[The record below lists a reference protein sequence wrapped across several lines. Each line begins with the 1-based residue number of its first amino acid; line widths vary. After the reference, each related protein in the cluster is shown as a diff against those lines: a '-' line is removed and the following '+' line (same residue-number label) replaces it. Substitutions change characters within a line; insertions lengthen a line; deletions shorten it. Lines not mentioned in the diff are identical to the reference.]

1 MDVPADRRLPM
12 VRGSFYQR
20 LSGFYFCY
28 FAFIGAFAPYFA
40 LYLKSLGYSA
50 AQIGL
55 LLAVNPVA
63 RIFGPNLWGWLSDH
77 YHARGQ
83 LIRLTAVGTA
93 VVFVAVFFNNG
104 FGWMFT
110 ALLLLNVFWCG
121 VLPLAESATL
131 SLVGSRVGAY
141 GRVRLWGSVGFVA
154 VVILG
159 GYLLDFFGVVALTPI
174 VLTLLVFM
182 AASTFFLPRDREPSH
197 HAEHASILSIVTRPE
212 VIALMAGF
220 FLMQVAHGPYN
231 AFYSIHLVEAGYTK
245 KAVGWLWSLGV
256 IAEIGLFVLLPRL
269 MRAYSLNQILLFSFG
284 CAFVRLLMIAWGVRS
299 LTILLAAQLLHA
311 VTFGAFHSA
320 GVAMMHQIFRGRNQ
334 ARGQAIYTSLG
345 YGLGGTLGTLMAG
358 YSWETLGAGWTFT
371 FAAAAA
377 LLALIVVAWK
387 PISLPVRGGS

>member
-1 MDVPADRRLPM
+1 M

-77 YHARGQ
+77 YRARGQ
-83 LIRLTAVGTA
+83 LIRITAVGTA
-93 VVFVAVFFNNG
+93 IVFVAVFFNRG

-110 ALLLLNVFWCG
+110 ALLFLNVFWCG

-131 SLVGSRVGAY
+131 SLVGARVGAY

-154 VVILG
+154 VVIVG
-159 GYLLDFFGVVALTPI
+159 GYVLDFSGVGALAPM
-174 VLTLLVFM
+174 VLILLVLM
-182 AASTFFLPRDREPSH
+182 AASTFFLPRDREPPH
-197 HAEHASILSIVTRPE
+197 HAEHASILSIVRRPE
-212 VIALMAGF
+212 VIALLAGF
-220 FLMQVAHGPYN
+220 FLMQIAHGPYN
-231 AFYSIHLVEAGYTK
+231 AFYSIHLVEAGYSK

-256 IAEIGLFVLLPRL
+256 IAEIGLFMLLPRL

-284 CAFVRLLMIAWGVRS
+284 CAFVRLLLIAWGVGS

-358 YSWETLGAGWTFT
+358 YAWETLGAGWTFT
-371 FAAAAA
+371 FAATAA
-377 LLALIVVAWK
+377 LLALVVVAWR
-387 PISLPVRGGS
+387 PISLPVRPGS

>member
-1 MDVPADRRLPM
+1 M

-77 YHARGQ
+77 YRARSP

-93 VVFVAVFFNNG
+93 VAFVAVFFNHG
-104 FGWMFT
+104 FVWMFM

-159 GYLLDFFGVVALTPI
+159 GYLLDFFGVGTLAPM
-174 VLTLLVFM
+174 VLTLLVLM
-182 AASTFFLPRDREPSH
+182 AGSTFFLPRDREPSH
-197 HAEHASILSIVTRPE
+197 HAEHASILSIVKRPE
-212 VIALMAGF
+212 VIALLAGF

-231 AFYSIHLVEAGYTK
+231 AFYSIHLVEAGYSK

-284 CAFVRLLMIAWGVRS
+284 CAFVRLLLIAWGVGS

-311 VTFGAFHSA
+311 ITFGAFHSA

-345 YGLGGTLGTLMAG
+345 YGMGGTLGTLMAG
-358 YSWETLGAGWTFT
+358 YSWETLGSEWTFT
-371 FAAAAA
+371 FAATAA
-377 LLALIVVAWK
+377 LLALMVVAWK
-387 PISLPVRGGS
+387 PISLPVRPGS

>member
-1 MDVPADRRLPM
+1 ML
-12 VRGSFYQR
+12 RGSFYQR
-20 LSGFYFCY
+20 LSSFYFCY

-63 RIFGPNLWGWLSDH
+63 RIFGPNVWGWLADH
-77 YHARGQ
+77 YRARGL

-93 VVFVAVFFNNG
+93 VVFTAVFFNHG
-104 FGWMFT
+104 FGWMFA
-110 ALLLLNVFWCG
+110 ALLLLNIFWCG

-131 SLVGSRVGAY
+131 SLVGARVGAY

-154 VVILG
+154 VVIVG
-159 GYLLDFFGVVALTPI
+159 GYLLDFSGIATLAPL
-174 VLTLLVFM
+174 VLATLVFM

-197 HAEHASILSIVTRPE
+197 HVEHTSILSIVRRPQ
-212 VIALMAGF
+212 VIALLAGF

-256 IAEIGLFVLLPRL
+256 VAEIGLFMLLPRL
-269 MRAYSLNQILLFSFG
+269 MRSYSLNQILLFSFG
-284 CAFVRLLMIAWGVRS
+284 CAFVRLLMIAWGVGS
-299 LTILLAAQLLHA
+299 LTILVAAQLLHA
-311 VTFGAFHSA
+311 ITFGAFHSA

-358 YSWETLGAGWTFT
+358 YSWESLGSEWTFT
-371 FAAAAA
+371 FAAIAA
-377 LLALIVVAWK
+377 LLALLVVAGK
-387 PISLPVRGGS
+387 PISNTAGPAS

>member
-1 MDVPADRRLPM
+1 M
-12 VRGSFYQR
+12 VRGSFYFR
-20 LSGFYFCY
+20 LSNFYFWY

-40 LYLKSLGYSA
+40 LYLKSLGFSA
-50 AQIGL
+50 SQIGV

-63 RIFGPNLWGWLSDH
+63 RVLGPNIWGWLSDH
-77 YHARGQ
+77 YGARGQ

-93 VVFVAVFFNNG
+93 VAFVAVFFNRG
-104 FGWMFT
+104 IGWMFA
-110 ALLLLNVFWCG
+110 ALLVLNIFWCA

-131 SLVGSRVGAY
+131 NLLGSRVGTY
-141 GRVRLWGSVGFVA
+141 GRIRLWGSVGFVA
-154 VVILG
+154 VVVAG
-159 GYLLDFFGVVALTPI
+159 GYCLDYFGINSLAPM
-174 VLTLLVFM
+174 VLTLLVLM
-182 AASTFFLPRDREPSH
+182 AASTFPLPRDREPSH
-197 HAEHASILSIVTRPE
+197 HGEHAPILRIVTQPA
-212 VIALMAGF
+212 VIALFAGF

-284 CAFVRLLMIAWGVRS
+284 CAFVRLLMIAWGVGS

-311 VTFGAFHSA
+311 ITFGAFHSA

-358 YSWETLGAGWTFT
+358 YSWETLGSEWTFT
-371 FAAAAA
+371 FAAVAA
-377 LLALIVVAWK
+377 LLALIVVGWK
-387 PISLPVRGGS
+387 PVSLPVLPGS

>member
-1 MDVPADRRLPM
+1 ML
-12 VRGSFYQR
+12 RGSFYQR
-20 LSGFYFCY
+20 LSSFYFCY

-40 LYLKSLGYSA
+40 LYLKSLGYTA
-50 AQIGL
+50 ADIGM

-63 RIFGPNLWGWLSDH
+63 RIFGPTIWGWLSDH
-77 YHARGQ
+77 YHARAR
-83 LIRLTAVGTA
+83 LIRVTATGTA
-93 VVFVAVFFNNG
+93 MVFVAVFFNHG
-104 FGWMFT
+104 FAWMFA
-110 ALLLLNVFWCG
+110 ALLLLNVFWSG

-131 SLVGSRVGAY
+131 SLVGASVGAY
-141 GRVRLWGSVGFVA
+141 GRVRLWGSVGFVG
-154 VVILG
+154 VVIAV
-159 GYLLDFFGVVALTPI
+159 GYSLDFFGIGSLAPT
-174 VLTLLVFM
+174 VLTLLAFM
-182 AASTFFLPRDREPSH
+182 ALSTYSLPRDRQPSG
-197 HAEHASILSIVTRPE
+197 HAEHTSILSIVKQPA

-256 IAEIGLFVLLPRL
+256 VAEICLFIVLPRI

-284 CAFVRLLMIAWGVRS
+284 CAFVRLLMIGWGVGS

-320 GVAMMHQIFRGRNQ
+320 GVAMMHRIFRGRNQ

-345 YGLGGTLGTLMAG
+345 YGMGGTLGTLMAG
-358 YSWETLGAGWTFT
+358 YSWETLGSQWTFT
-371 FAAAAA
+371 IAAAAA

-387 PISLPVRGGS
+387 RVGSLERVDS

>member
-1 MDVPADRRLPM
+1 ML
-12 VRGSFYQR
+12 RGSFYQR
-20 LSGFYFCY
+20 LSAFYFSY

-77 YHARGQ
+77 YRARGL

-93 VVFVAVFFNNG
+93 VVFTAVFFNHG
-104 FGWMFT
+104 FVWMFT

-154 VVILG
+154 VVIAA
-159 GYLLDFFGVVALTPI
+159 GYALDFFGTASLAAI
-174 VLTLLVFM
+174 VLSLLVLM
-182 AASTFFLPRDREPSH
+182 AASTFWLPRDREPSH
-197 HAEHASILSIVTRPE
+197 HDAHPSILSIIKRPE
-212 VIALMAGF
+212 VIALLGGF
-220 FLMQVAHGPYN
+220 FLMQIAHGPYN
-231 AFYSIHLVEAGYTK
+231 SFYSIHLVEAGYTK

-256 IAEIGLFVLLPRL
+256 IAEIGLFILLPRL

-284 CAFVRLLMIAWGVRS
+284 CAFVRLLMIAWGVAS
-299 LTILLAAQLLHA
+299 LPILLAAQLLHA
-311 VTFGAFHSA
+311 ITFGAFHSA

-371 FAAAAA
+371 FAATSA
-377 LLALIVVAWK
+377 LLALIVVASK
-387 PISLPVRGGS
+387 PISLPVRADS

>member
-1 MDVPADRRLPM
+1 MI
-12 VRGSFYQR
+12 RGSFYQR

-50 AQIGL
+50 AEIGM

-77 YHARGQ
+77 YRARAQ
-83 LIRLTAVGTA
+83 LIRFTAVGTA
-93 VVFVAVFFNNG
+93 VVFVAVFFNHG
-104 FGWMFT
+104 FAWMFA

-154 VVILG
+154 VVIAG
-159 GYLLDFFGVVALTPI
+159 GYALDFFGIGALAPI

-182 AASTFFLPRDREPSH
+182 ATSTFLLPRDREPSR
-197 HAEHASILSIVTRPE
+197 HAEHASILSIVKRPE

-256 IAEIGLFVLLPRL
+256 VAEIGLFLLLPRL

-284 CAFVRLLMIAWGVRS
+284 CAFVRLLMIAWGVGS

-311 VTFGAFHSA
+311 ITFGAFHSA

-358 YSWETLGAGWTFT
+358 YSWETLGSEWTFT
-371 FAAAAA
+371 IAASAA
-377 LLALIVVAWK
+377 LLALIVVSWK
-387 PISLPVRGGS
+387 PITLPIRAGS

>member
-1 MDVPADRRLPM
+1 MI
-12 VRGSFYQR
+12 RGSFYQR

-50 AQIGL
+50 AEIGM

-77 YHARGQ
+77 YRARAQ
-83 LIRLTAVGTA
+83 LIRFTAVGTA
-93 VVFVAVFFNNG
+93 VVFVAVFFNHG
-104 FGWMFT
+104 FAWMFA

-154 VVILG
+154 VVIVG
-159 GYLLDFFGVVALTPI
+159 GYALDFFGIGALAPI
-174 VLTLLVFM
+174 VLILLVFM
-182 AASTFFLPRDREPSH
+182 ATSTFLLPRDREPSH
-197 HAEHASILSIVTRPE
+197 HAEHASILSIVKRPE

-256 IAEIGLFVLLPRL
+256 VAEIGLFVLLPRL

-284 CAFVRLLMIAWGVRS
+284 CAFVRLLMIAWGVGS

-311 VTFGAFHSA
+311 ITFGAFHSA

-358 YSWETLGAGWTFT
+358 YSWETLGSEWTFT
-371 FAAAAA
+371 IAASAA
-377 LLALIVVAWK
+377 LLALIVVSWK
-387 PISLPVRGGS
+387 PITLPIRAGS

>member
-1 MDVPADRRLPM
+1 MI
-12 VRGSFYQR
+12 RGSFYQR
-20 LSGFYFCY
+20 LSGFYFSY

-77 YHARGQ
+77 YRARSR

-93 VVFVAVFFNNG
+93 VVFVAVFFNHG
-104 FGWMFT
+104 FVWMFT

-159 GYLLDFFGVVALTPI
+159 GYLLDFFGVGALAPM
-174 VLTLLVFM
+174 VLSLLVLM

-197 HAEHASILSIVTRPE
+197 HAEHASILSIVKRPE
-212 VIALMAGF
+212 VIALLAGF

-231 AFYSIHLVEAGYTK
+231 AFYSIHLVEAGYAK

-256 IAEIGLFVLLPRL
+256 IAEIALFVLLPRL

-284 CAFVRLLMIAWGVRS
+284 CAFVRLLMIAWGVGS

-311 VTFGAFHSA
+311 ITFGAFHSA

-358 YSWETLGAGWTFT
+358 YSWETLGSEWTFT
-371 FAAAAA
+371 FAATAA

-387 PISLPVRGGS
+387 PIFLPVRPGS

>member
-1 MDVPADRRLPM
+1 MI
-12 VRGSFYQR
+12 RGSFYQR

-50 AQIGL
+50 AEIGM

-77 YHARGQ
+77 YRARAQ
-83 LIRLTAVGTA
+83 LIRFTAVGTA
-93 VVFVAVFFNNG
+93 VVFVAVFFNHG
-104 FGWMFT
+104 FAWMFA

-154 VVILG
+154 VVIAG
-159 GYLLDFFGVVALTPI
+159 GYALDFFGIGALAPI

-182 AASTFFLPRDREPSH
+182 ATSTFLLPRDREPSR
-197 HAEHASILSIVTRPE
+197 HAEHASILSIVKRPE

-220 FLMQVAHGPYN
+220 FLMQMAHGPYN

-256 IAEIGLFVLLPRL
+256 VAEIGLFLLLPRL

-284 CAFVRLLMIAWGVRS
+284 CAFVRLLMIAWGVGS

-311 VTFGAFHSA
+311 ITFGAFHSA

-358 YSWETLGAGWTFT
+358 YSWETLGSEWTFT
-371 FAAAAA
+371 IAASAA
-377 LLALIVVAWK
+377 LLALIVVSWK
-387 PISLPVRGGS
+387 PITLPIRAGS